1 MGGCVC
7 KGNNINIIK
16 TKKNNEL
23 NKNCHYLNNDKF
35 EIHSQLSNELN
46 MSSHSLHSTDISE
59 ILNKTNIIDDE
70 KDPIGNDPFKEI
82 LELFDE

>member
-1 MGGCVC
+1 
-7 KGNNINIIK
+7 
-16 TKKNNEL
+16 
-23 NKNCHYLNNDKF
+23 
-35 EIHSQLSNELN
+35 

-59 ILNKTNIIDDE
+59 ILNKTNITDDE